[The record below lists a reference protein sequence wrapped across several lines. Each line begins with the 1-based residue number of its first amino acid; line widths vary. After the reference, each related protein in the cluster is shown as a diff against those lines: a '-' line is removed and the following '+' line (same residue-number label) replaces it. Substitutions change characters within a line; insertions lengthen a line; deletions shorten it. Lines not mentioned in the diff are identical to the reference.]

1 MKRVDIPQSRCLAG
15 VTRDDI
21 TPPVGIYH
29 RMWGAAMHDRST
41 GVHRPLTATALY
53 LSSRHGERLGKDG
66 KVIVALDHCLFRSEE
81 MNELVDRVSSA
92 ASIPR
97 DAIIVFFSHTHAAGL
112 MDRRRSELPGGD
124 LIGPY
129 LDSLATKLAALVR
142 EARDSQQPAS
152 IVYGVGRCDL
162 ARSRDYFDAE
172 RGEYVCGYNPEGEAD
187 DAVVVGRITDDGGKP
202 LATIVNY
209 ACHPTTL
216 AWENTLISPD
226 YIGATREVVEQ
237 ATGAPCLFVQGASG
251 DVGPRDGF
259 VGDVAVADRNGRQL
273 GYAVMS
279 AVESMPT
286 PGTSYEYT
294 GPVIS
299 GATLG
304 IWKYIPVSADRRKDI
319 DIWESRRVVIPLKY
333 RDDLPKRD
341 DLERE
346 RKQWSTREA
355 EARAAGD
362 DVRVRDAR
370 AMVERMAR
378 SLSRIR
384 HLPPGDECPY
394 AFDIIR
400 IGDAVWL
407 GLNGEHYNRLQRE
420 IRRRFAQ
427 TPIFVGT
434 LANGSGVSYLLDSGS
449 YGKGLYQEKVSVLA
463 KGSLDRL
470 VEAIADEIQRMGIAI
485 RGSMSCGG
493 S

>member
-1 MKRVDIPQSRCLAG
+1 MKRVEIPQSRCLAG
-15 VTRDDI
+15 VARDDI

-41 GVHRPLTATALY
+41 GVHRPLTATALC
-53 LSSRHGERLGKDG
+53 LSSLHGERLGKDG
-66 KVIVALDHCLFRSEE
+66 KVIVALDHCLLRSEE
-81 MNELVDRVSSA
+81 MNELLDRVSSA

-142 EARDSQQPAS
+142 KAHESQQPAS

-162 ARSRDYFDAE
+162 ARNRDYFDAE
-172 RGEYVCGYNPEGEAD
+172 RGEYVCGFNPEGEAD
-187 DAVVVGRITDDGGKP
+187 DTVLIGRITDNGGNP
-202 LATIVNY
+202 LAMIVNY

-226 YIGATREVVEQ
+226 YIGAMCEVVEH
-237 ATGAPCLFVQGASG
+237 ATGAPCLFIQGASG
-251 DVGPRDGF
+251 DIGPRDGF

-279 AVESMPT
+279 AVESMPG

-304 IWKYIPVSADRRKDI
+304 TWQYIPVSADRRKDI
-319 DIWESRRVVIPLKY
+319 DIWESRRVVVPLKY

-346 RKQWSTREA
+346 REQWLAREA

-370 AMVERMAR
+370 AMVERMTR

-384 HLPPGDECPY
+384 HLPPGGEYPY

-420 IRRRFAQ
+420 IRSRFAR

-434 LANGSGVSYLLDSGS
+434 LANGSRISYVLDSDS
-449 YGKGLYQEKVSVLA
+449 YAKGLYQEKVSVLA

-470 VEAIADEIQRMGIAI
+470 ATAIAGELRRMDIAEQD
-485 RGSMSCGG
+485 
-493 S
+493 